1 MRATNTCADCQSSA
15 KKSSSAQRIKNE
27 QHRHPRRLL
36 PPQAKRSGIYYW
48 GTISLTPSE
57 SKNMSKK
64 VDSLGRDIFLCW
76 LCNKR
81 LTYYN
86 EILNFRLVN
95 LPNGT
100 TVKMHKV
107 CAEDF
112 EKNPCSYE

>member
-1 MRATNTCADCQSSA
+1 M
-15 KKSSSAQRIKNE
+15 
-27 QHRHPRRLL
+27 
-36 PPQAKRSGIYYW
+36 G
-48 GTISLTPSE
+48 
-57 SKNMSKK
+57 KK

-112 EKNPCSYE
+112 EKNPCSYD